1 MGAHRLWPPKQ
12 PFPSA
17 GTLVVK
23 YLERIPKEVVERS
36 SVAEL

>member
-17 GTLVVK
+17 GTVYVK
-23 YLERIPKEVVERS
+23 YLEKIPKEVVSKLSLE
-36 SVAEL
+36 EL